1 MWTNKKTSSA
11 TVVTPQQY
19 QIQTANQNQAA
30 HSNATPPTQ
39 TIDRVQIL
47 RSNPIQIQ
55 SHPPTQI
62 QNVQPTQVFKHD
74 QDYQSH
80 NQAPP
85 TQNNNQP
92 MISQQKQIYWVPY
105 TKSDQGVFERVHEI
119 EMHVGRQPPQDLQP
133 IRDQRSPTHQ
143 PPAYFIATTKDV
155 SFAHAPAE
163 HVSCRKYRL
172 IEQNQFLENF
182 DDPKISAHF

>member
-1 MWTNKKTSSA
+1 
-11 TVVTPQQY
+11 
-19 QIQTANQNQAA
+19 
-30 HSNATPPTQ
+30 
-39 TIDRVQIL
+39 
-47 RSNPIQIQ
+47 
-55 SHPPTQI
+55 
-62 QNVQPTQVFKHD
+62 
-74 QDYQSH
+74 
-80 NQAPP
+80 
-85 TQNNNQP
+85 

-172 IEQNQFLENF
+172 IERNQALENI
-182 DDPKISAHF
+182 DYPKILVLRFLIFILSLKFNQCFMFLQRVII

>member
-1 MWTNKKTSSA
+1 
-11 TVVTPQQY
+11 
-19 QIQTANQNQAA
+19 
-30 HSNATPPTQ
+30 
-39 TIDRVQIL
+39 
-47 RSNPIQIQ
+47 
-55 SHPPTQI
+55 
-62 QNVQPTQVFKHD
+62 
-74 QDYQSH
+74 
-80 NQAPP
+80 
-85 TQNNNQP
+85 

-163 HVSCRKYRL
+163 HVSGRKFRL
-172 IEQNQFLENF
+172 IEQNRVLENF
-182 DDPKISAHF
+182 DYPKISSLQFLIFNFSLKFNQCFMFLQRVII